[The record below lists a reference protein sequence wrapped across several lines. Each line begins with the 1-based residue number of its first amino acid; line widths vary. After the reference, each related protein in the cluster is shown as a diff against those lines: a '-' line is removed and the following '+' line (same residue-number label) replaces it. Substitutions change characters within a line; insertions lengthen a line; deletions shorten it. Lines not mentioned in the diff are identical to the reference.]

1 MFYSKIFAIYSNTEL
16 KANKADIR
24 NLVTSL
30 NVDLMTNWT
39 ISTGRAKSTI
49 IRDAMASEL

>member
-1 MFYSKIFAIYSNTEL
+1 MFYSKIFAIYSNREL